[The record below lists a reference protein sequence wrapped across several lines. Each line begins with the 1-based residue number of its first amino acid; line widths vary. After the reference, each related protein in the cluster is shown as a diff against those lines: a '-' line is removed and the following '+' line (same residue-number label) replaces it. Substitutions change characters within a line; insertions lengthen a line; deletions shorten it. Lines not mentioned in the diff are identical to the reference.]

1 MEAEHRM
8 MEALGRALWE
18 AQRAARLPDEQAYLE
33 DLRRLA

>member
-18 AQRAARLPDEQAYLE
+18 AQRAERSPNERAYLE
-33 DLRRLA
+33 DLRRLT